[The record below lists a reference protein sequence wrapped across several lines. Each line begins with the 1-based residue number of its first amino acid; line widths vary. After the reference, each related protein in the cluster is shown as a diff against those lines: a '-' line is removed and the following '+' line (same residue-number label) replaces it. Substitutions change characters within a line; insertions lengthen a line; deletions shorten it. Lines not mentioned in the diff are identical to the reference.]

1 MSGDI
6 KVDYC
11 SFEAH
16 ILGAKFYPRL
26 AEMLLV
32 CEPENMYYN
41 NSIVA
46 KVLDSETMLEH
57 LDWQTT
63 TAIAPLLDNH
73 PGLILKS

>member
-1 MSGDI
+1 ME
-6 KVDYC
+6 VDYY

-46 KVLDSETMLEH
+46 KVLDSGTMLEH
-57 LDWQTT
+57 L
-63 TAIAPLLDNH
+63 N
-73 PGLILKS
+73 